1 MVEKINSEKFNE
13 LISGEKTVVCDF
25 FADWCGPCKM
35 LAPVMDEC
43 SEKYADKAVFVKVNV
58 DDNFDLAAKYGIM
71 SIPLV
76 GIFKGGEMVEKSL
89 GFMPKSEAEEFFDGN
104 L

>member
-13 LISGEKTVVCDF
+13 LLKGGKTVVCDF

-35 LAPVMDEC
+35 LAPVIDKC
-43 SEKYADKAVFVKVNV
+43 SEKFSDKAVFVKVNV
-58 DDNFDLAAKYGIM
+58 DDNFELAAKYGIM

-76 GIFKGGEMVEKSL
+76 GVFKGGEMTDKSV
-89 GFMPKSEAEEFFDGN
+89 GFMPQREAEEFFASK

>member
-1 MVEKINSEKFNE
+1 MVEKINSDKFNE
-13 LISGEKTVVCDF
+13 LLGGEKTVVCDF

-35 LAPVMDEC
+35 LAPVIDKC

-58 DDNFDLAAKYGIM
+58 DDNYNLAAKYGIM

-76 GIFKGGEMVEKSL
+76 GVFKGGEMVKKSL
-89 GFMPKSEAEEFFDGN
+89 GFMPQSEAEEFFDSN